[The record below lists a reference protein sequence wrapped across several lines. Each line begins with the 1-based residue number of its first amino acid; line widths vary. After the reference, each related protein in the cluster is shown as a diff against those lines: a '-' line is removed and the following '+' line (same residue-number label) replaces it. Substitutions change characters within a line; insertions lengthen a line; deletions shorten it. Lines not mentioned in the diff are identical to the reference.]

1 MADVPNP
8 SISTYSIETN
18 HVKELLLIN
27 SPCMNLGIHKNI
39 VYAAQL
45 YFVFSNKP
53 DVHSR
58 LTVLAVNFDLASA
71 AFHRCGNNTKVITD
85 VTV

>member
-1 MADVPNP
+1 
-8 SISTYSIETN
+8 
-18 HVKELLLIN
+18 
-27 SPCMNLGIHKNI
+27 MNLGIHKNI

-53 DVHSR
+53 DVQSR